1 MKIEEKNIKMWSVI
15 GSRAAFGIAALE
27 IAKKNKNLITLTCD
41 VSTSAGLDRYRKT
54 LPDQYL
60 DLGIAEQNM
69 IGVAAGLASENF
81 DVITAT
87 FAPFQTMR
95 CCEQIKVNIG
105 YMKQNVCMVGLA
117 SGLVLGPL
125 GYTHCCIEDI
135 GVLRNIPGLTIIS
148 PADSFETVKATE
160 ASIKH
165 DQSVYIRL
173 TGGSNNPMVYESDYE
188 FEIGKAKMLIDNGE
202 ILIISNG
209 MMVKKSI
216 DIANYFKER
225 GVNISVINMHT
236 IKPLDQDLL
245 DKIISKY
252 IHFAEKAL
260 LIFIAF
266 ATIFAT
272 IQEIIELVKLKRVL
286 LADLLLL
293 FIYTEVLG
301 MVAAFYRSSRIPVT
315 LPLFI
320 AMTALARMIILQGK
334 EPSDLLY
341 EAGAIVLVAIAC
353 LIIRTRPPENYR
365 ANIEE

>member
-148 PADSFETVKATE
+148 PADSLETVKALFE
-160 ASIKH
+160 
-165 DQSVYIRL
+165 SVNSKKPTYIRL
-173 TGGSNNPMVYESDYE
+173 TGSSNNPMVYKEDYE
-188 FEIGKAKMLIDNGE
+188 FKIGKSITLNKGKDITIFSSGAMVYQCLEAAKLIE
-202 ILIISNG
+202 
-209 MMVKKSI
+209 KKGLSCKI
-216 DIANYFKER
+216 
-225 GVNISVINMHT
+225 VNMHT
-236 IKPLDQDLL
+236 IKPIDSLSIDLACQESNL
-245 DKIISKY
+245 IVSVEEHNVIGGLGSA
-252 IHFAEKAL
+252 IAEHKATIKNSPKMLILGIKDTYGKSGSYNFLKEKHRLTPL
-260 LIFIAF
+260 LIVEDI
-266 ATIFAT
+266 
-272 IQEIIELVKLKRVL
+272 LK
-286 LADLLLL
+286 
-293 FIYTEVLG
+293 
-301 MVAAFYRSSRIPVT
+301 
-315 LPLFI
+315 
-320 AMTALARMIILQGK
+320 
-334 EPSDLLY
+334 
-341 EAGAIVLVAIAC
+341 
-353 LIIRTRPPENYR
+353 NYLK
-365 ANIEE
+365 